1 MPGSFSLEKTLW
13 MGREKW
19 PDWLRR
25 ARLFLE
31 LKEGLDLILRS
42 LI

>member
-1 MPGSFSLEKTLW
+1 

-19 PDWLRR
+19 PDWLTL

-31 LKEGLDLILRS
+31 LKEGLDFIFLS